1 MIISYF
7 CIAWRLAFYFVL
19 CPYRSIQRSSGRFPP
34 ARGTRFQTG
43 ILLWLIK
50 EQSEMTYQYV
60 TYLYHYGIL
69 RQTNRWLWERL
80 LLTSSYH
87 SPAPPSDNLAA
98 ATIPSLS
105 RSLFCPRF
113 TLFTTGLFFSQSSF
127 MFLPFFIFHKY
138 LRNFLPG
145 LKFSINFRSTTVSQ
159 LQRNPTWTEDQ
170 EPDQPQLIIPET
182 TPTGRVQ
189 YYI

>member
-1 MIISYF
+1 
-7 CIAWRLAFYFVL
+7 
-19 CPYRSIQRSSGRFPP
+19 
-34 ARGTRFQTG
+34 
-43 ILLWLIK
+43 
-50 EQSEMTYQYV
+50 MTYQYV

-113 TLFTTGLFFSQSSF
+113 TLFTYRIILLSVLIHVSSVFYFSQ
-127 MFLPFFIFHKY
+127 IFEE
-138 LRNFLPG
+138 LF
-145 LKFSINFRSTTVSQ
+145 
-159 LQRNPTWTEDQ
+159 TWSE
-170 EPDQPQLIIPET
+170 
-182 TPTGRVQ
+182 V
-189 YYI
+189 